1 MKSVL
6 LSLVVALAAV
16 TVNASILT
24 TTPGK
29 NDIAGVNV
37 AKEATLNVNNQAL
50 PLELIG
56 AGLRSKKVLFANV
69 KVYVAEL
76 FSSDAAKFV
85 RTESDALTSL
95 DSSRTIAMQLNFVRT
110 VDADKVQTS
119 FRESFEANKIDMN
132 EPSIAAFLKA
142 AKAGGEAVDG
152 KALLI
157 ASTKNADGTET
168 IYYETTSGQV
178 TTVAATAGTTKK
190 IMSIWLGRSADDNLV
205 KLKADLI
212 SGNGK

>member
-56 AGLRSKKVLFANV
+56 AGLRNKKVLFANV

-110 VDADKVQTS
+110 VEADKVQTS

-190 IMSIWLGRSADDNLV
+190 IMSIWLGRSADDNLA
-205 KLKADLI
+205 KLKGDLI